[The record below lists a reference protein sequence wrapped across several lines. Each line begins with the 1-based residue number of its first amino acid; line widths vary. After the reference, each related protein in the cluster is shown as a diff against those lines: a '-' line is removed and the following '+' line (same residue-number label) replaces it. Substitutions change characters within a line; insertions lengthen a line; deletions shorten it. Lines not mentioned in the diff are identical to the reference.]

1 VLEFN
6 SGQRPR
12 QLFRRERLS
21 RAVDPRGSRVG
32 RTFFSLPIFSRREPG
47 APIALPIGAPF
58 LKKGSVMHAI
68 RNTSLRR
75 LRQLGLA
82 LTTLLLAPA
91 MPRATADDS
100 VQFLGTAQLPGT
112 ATDRSGLTDQLE
124 DGTPHNRL
132 GGLSAIE
139 YSGADDQYYVLSDR
153 GPKDG
158 SLRFACRWHTIE
170 LKLPQEGKHEG
181 SVRLIGTTLLTAQDG
196 KPYVGIASAFD
207 PQGPDGNHRFDPE
220 GLRRG
225 PSGNIFLS
233 DEYGPMIIE
242 FDSSGHA
249 VRSLPVPARY
259 QIQHPSAS
267 KDEEI
272 ANNTS
277 GRIANAGLEGLAI
290 TPDGKRL
297 YALEQ
302 LPLLQ
307 DTKPGKTG
315 KRQGLNCRLL
325 EIDLKTDATR
335 EFVYRLEDHHNKTSE
350 ILAAGD
356 GKFLV
361 IERDGQTGEKAGF
374 KRIMAID
381 IKDATDTTH
390 VDKFPHKAVPKGVQP
405 GKKTTFIDLLD
416 PKFGLVGEKLPEKM
430 EGLAWGPALPDGRD
444 LLWVCVDND
453 FKSKAP
459 NLFYAF
465 AVRRSAAVTA
475 K

>member
-1 VLEFN
+1 MDSIRTNLLE
-6 SGQRPR
+6 R
-12 QLFRRERLS
+12 RLS
-21 RAVDPRGSRVG
+21 LFLMSLVLTLMPPRV
-32 RTFFSLPIFSRREPG
+32 
-47 APIALPIGAPF
+47 
-58 LKKGSVMHAI
+58 
-68 RNTSLRR
+68 
-75 LRQLGLA
+75 
-82 LTTLLLAPA
+82 
-91 MPRATADDS
+91 TADDS
-100 VQFLGTAQLPGT
+100 VQFLGVAQISGT
-112 ATDRSGLTDQLE
+112 ATDRSGMTDTLE

-139 YSGADDQYYVLSDR
+139 YSGADDKYYVLSDR

-158 SLRFACRWHTIE
+158 SLRYVCRWHTIE

-181 SVRLIGTTLLTAQDG
+181 SARLVGTTLLTAQDG

-207 PQGPDGNHRFDPE
+207 PQGPDGNRRFDPE
-220 GLRRG
+220 GLRRA

-259 QIQHPSAS
+259 QIKHPSAS

-277 GRIANAGLEGLAI
+277 GRIANAGFEGLAI
-290 TPDGKRL
+290 TPDGKRI

-307 DTKPGKTG
+307 DAKPGKSG
-315 KRQGLNCRLL
+315 KPQGLNCRLL

-335 EFVYRLEDHHNKTSE
+335 EFVYRLEDHHNKTCE

-356 GKFLV
+356 DMFLV
-361 IERDGQTGEKAGF
+361 IERDGQAGDKATF

-381 IKDATDTTH
+381 IKDATDTSH
-390 VDKFPHKAVPKGVQP
+390 VARFPHKAVPP
-405 GKKTTFIDLLD
+405 GMRPVKKSTFIDLLD
-416 PKFGLVGEKLPEKM
+416 PKFGLVGDKLPEKM

-453 FKSKAP
+453 FKSKSSS
-459 NLFYAF
+459 LFYAF
-465 AVRRSAAVTA
+465 AVRRSAAITA

>member
-1 VLEFN
+1 VQATRKN
-6 SGQRPR
+6 
-12 QLFRRERLS
+12 
-21 RAVDPRGSRVG
+21 A
-32 RTFFSLPIFSRREPG
+32 
-47 APIALPIGAPF
+47 
-58 LKKGSVMHAI
+58 
-68 RNTSLRR
+68 LRR
-75 LRQLGLA
+75 LGPIGLA
-82 LTTLLLAPA
+82 LTSLFVAIGA
-91 MPRATADDS
+91 PRASADDS
-100 VQFLGTAQLPGT
+100 LQFLGVAQLPGT
-112 ATDRSGLTDQLE
+112 ATDLSGLANQLE

-139 YSGADDQYYVLSDR
+139 YSGADDRYLVLSDR

-170 LKLPQEGKHEG
+170 LKLPQEGKREA
-181 SVRLIGTTLLTAQDG
+181 SARLVGTTLLTAQDG

-220 GLRRG
+220 GLRRA

-249 VRSLPVPARY
+249 LRSLPVPARY
-259 QIQHPSAS
+259 QIRHPSAS

-290 TPDGKRL
+290 TTDGKRL

-307 DTKPGKTG
+307 DTKPGKSG

-335 EFVYRLEDHHNKTSE
+335 EFVYRLENNHTKTSE

-356 GKFLV
+356 GTFLV
-361 IERDGQTGEKAGF
+361 IERDGKTGDKAAF
-374 KRIMAID
+374 KRIVAID
-381 IKDATDTTH
+381 VKDATDTSH
-390 VDKFPHKAVPKGVQP
+390 IDQFPHKAVPPGVQP
-405 GKKTTFIDLLD
+405 VKKSTYIDLLD
-416 PKFGLVGEKLPEKM
+416 PKFGLAGEKCPEKM

-453 FKSKAP
+453 FKPNSP

-465 AVRRSAAVTA
+465 AVRRTAAVTA